1 MAGQRW
7 TLALVRVIQYELGGG
22 CLHSHLELSGSCDKD
37 WSSRSISGR
46 GLLFTWATFHLC
58 RHLSG
63 TPRGLGGGEHRTVSG
78 LASLPES
85 FSPAISCA
93 SRMHGDIIPHQA
105 NEFHRKLIRVVFSR
119 TKSSLEIERGKK
131 HKNPKWSFGCKH
143 CSKAELGFFLKFLP
157 FSGEIFLE
165 DLLIVP

>member
-143 CSKAELGFFLKFLP
+143 CSKAELVFFFLNFSHFLVKS
-157 FSGEIFLE
+157 FWRIY
-165 DLLIVP
+165 